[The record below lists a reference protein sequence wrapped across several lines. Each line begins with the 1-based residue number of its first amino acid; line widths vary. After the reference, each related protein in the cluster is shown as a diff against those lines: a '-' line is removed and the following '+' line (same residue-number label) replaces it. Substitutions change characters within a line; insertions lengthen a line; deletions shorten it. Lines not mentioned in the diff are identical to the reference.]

1 MAPEATGEHATAKD
15 LIAQIEG
22 VPHDGEIFDGKVKAL
37 FEYVK
42 HHVKEEHEEMF
53 LEARATKLDL
63 VALNAQIAAPT
74 AELLALQ

>member
-1 MAPEATGEHATAKD
+1 MPEATGEHATAKD

-42 HHVKEEHEEMF
+42 HHVKEKHEEMF
-53 LEARATKLDL
+53 LQARATKLDM
-63 VALNAQIAAPT
+63 VALDAQIAALR
-74 AELLALQ
+74 AELIAQQ

>member
-1 MAPEATGEHATAKD
+1 MPEATGEHATAKD

-53 LEARATKLDL
+53 LEARATKLDM
-63 VALNAQIAAPT
+63 VALDAQIAARR
-74 AELLALQ
+74 AELLAQQ